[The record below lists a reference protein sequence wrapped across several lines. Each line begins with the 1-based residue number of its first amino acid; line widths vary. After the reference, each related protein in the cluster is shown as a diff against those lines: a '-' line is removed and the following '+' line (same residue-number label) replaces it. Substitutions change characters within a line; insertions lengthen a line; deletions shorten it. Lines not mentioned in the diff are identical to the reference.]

1 LVKIAKVCDGI
12 GLNGRLVFLIS
23 ILAVTLVVSAFIIA
37 ENGKLNVENEGQ
49 NFTDTLGNHFSVVW
63 RGFIP
68 DYDPSYPDYY
78 ICINDLAANTI
89 PLDIRLYIQNQE
101 SSGYY
106 FKISPHTSAPS
117 GWSVPE
123 YFVGYIGVDQTKDF
137 VYSIERSKPL
147 SISEGRI
154 TEKIDIRVAAYY
166 DQSYTKLYSY
176 DNFTVTIHLIDR
188 SSSAWTLLYYDNFDD
203 GTNQGWSSPYQG
215 VGPSTRYYRSFR
227 YSFAFTIY
235 ASKSYYVGA
244 GFKEAYAVLAIRFDI
259 SQPDGYPMIFIDDI
273 LYFKPDVGPLGNR
286 WYQIVI
292 PLHPGTNKIKI
303 QHYYPGYTAFAYIDD
318 VYIIAK

>member
-37 ENGKLNVENEGQ
+37 ENRKLNVENEGQ
-49 NFTDTLGNHFSVVW
+49 NFTNTLGNHFSVVW

-89 PLDIRLYIQNQE
+89 PLDIRLYIKNQE

-137 VYSIERSKPL
+137 VYPIERSKPL

-166 DQSYTKLYSY
+166 DQSYTDLYSY

-188 SSSAWTLLYYDNFDD
+188 NSSAWTLLYYDNFDD
-203 GTNQGWSSPYQG
+203 GTNQGWSGGS
-215 VGPSTRYYRSFR
+215 PSTRYYRSFR
-227 YSFAFTIY
+227 YSFAFRPPG

-244 GFKEAYAVLAIRFDI
+244 GFKEAYAVLAIRFDS
-259 SQPDGYPMIFIDDI
+259 SQPDGYPMIYIDNI
-273 LYFKPDVGPLGNR
+273 LYFKPDVPPLSNR

-292 PLHPGTNKIKI
+292 PLHPGTNNISIKTDEPP
-303 QHYYPGYTAFAYIDD
+303 YSAAFANVDD